1 MQGGII
7 VAAHFGGHDQWDNV
21 EKYLVGTD
29 IYLDTSMG
37 FDFFPHEQFLR
48 IVKNHGADKILFA
61 SDYPW
66 SNAKSEID
74 QLKSLPLS
82 DNEINAILGE
92 NAKRILGINT

>member
-1 MQGGII
+1 
-7 VAAHFGGHDQWDNV
+7 V
-21 EKYLVGTD
+21 EKYLAGTD

-37 FDFFPHEQFLR
+37 FDYFSHEQFLK

-66 SNAKSEID
+66 SSAKSEIE

-82 DNEINAILGE
+82 EKEKDAILGG
-92 NAKRILGINT
+92 NAKRILGI